1 MQILSVALQNF
12 KTHRDRY
19 FEFQPGTN
27 AICGENGA
35 GKTSILEAIAWVLF
49 NYQGDYAKEDL
60 IRNGSGSAQVTVAFT
75 SNYDGRT
82 YSAQRCTQ
90 RGYALFDPQLNERLP
105 YTRIKDEVLPWLRQH
120 LGVGPATNLPQLFA
134 RTLGVPQGT
143 FTADFLQ
150 PAEQRK
156 TVFDAI
162 LKVEDYKLAFKQMN
176 TLRRYAEDQVEAT
189 KGQIAQYEESLTAW
203 DELRQRQQTLAQ
215 EIAASEARLKA
226 LEATLAT
233 LQTQRDGFKAQAH
246 QVQTIANQ
254 RQRLTH
260 QLEAKRAGLARL
272 QLSVQQ
278 AEQAIAL
285 CQANRAAYAGYQAA
299 EPALQAL
306 AQEQQQRQQLQTESQ
321 TLQTSQ
327 GKKQVELA
335 RWQTQLES
343 FAAVE
348 RDLAQLQ
355 PQIAA
360 QVELEGQRQMLQ
372 RQLDQYR
379 QQRLQQQQGQ
389 AQLAQL
395 GQQLELAAQNRD
407 RLTRLQPQV
416 AEIAGLEDQRD
427 RTQQQI
433 SRIAAAR
440 QFEAE
445 LRTLVT
451 TSQRQAQDQQAEIN
465 AILNDLAALAES
477 LPLISGP
484 TLDRLEQALRGTAG
498 LHGSLLAALEAI
510 LHDLADQTD
519 ETTLKTALKT
529 LECDLKQRYGWR
541 AELDQ
546 IAGVT
551 TQIGQ
556 LQQTQAELTT
566 QLEGLTQQLADQPNL
581 QTALEDLDQQLETLG
596 RPREKSQI
604 LQRTLHDQARVEQAH
619 TAQTT
624 ALGELDHQRLALAQQ
639 LEGFAD
645 LDRRLAQVQRDR
657 TQHQPGYS
665 LYLQNQQLANQHG
678 PLQAELATAEGELA
692 GLQQQQ
698 SEVEQTYQQAIA
710 SFAAAAAAAL
720 ETTYSTTKSEAD
732 QLSGSLPQQR
742 QRLVDINQQIAGL
755 AAIAQRCDSAKQQL
769 QAKEK
774 ARRFVNFARK
784 AYNEAG
790 PRITE
795 QYVRSISHQAD
806 RLFREL
812 LNRPNVALEWTRDY
826 EIMVQEGPNQRRF
839 VNLSGGEQMCA
850 ALAVRLALL
859 KVLADVDIA
868 FFDEPTT
875 NMDRTRRQGLAEAI
889 GRIKTFQ
896 QLFVISHD
904 DTFEH
909 LTENVIL
916 VEREPD

>member
-1 MQILSVALQNF
+1 
-12 KTHRDRY
+12 
-19 FEFQPGTN
+19 
-27 AICGENGA
+27 
-35 GKTSILEAIAWVLF
+35 
-49 NYQGDYAKEDL
+49 
-60 IRNGSGSAQVTVAFT
+60 
-75 SNYDGRT
+75 
-82 YSAQRCTQ
+82 
-90 RGYALFDPQLNERLP
+90 
-105 YTRIKDEVLPWLRQH
+105 
-120 LGVGPATNLPQLFA
+120 
-134 RTLGVPQGT
+134 
-143 FTADFLQ
+143 
-150 PAEQRK
+150 
-156 TVFDAI
+156 
-162 LKVEDYKLAFKQMN
+162 
-176 TLRRYAEDQVEAT
+176 
-189 KGQIAQYEESLTAW
+189 
-203 DELRQRQQTLAQ
+203 
-215 EIAASEARLKA
+215 
-226 LEATLAT
+226 
-233 LQTQRDGFKAQAH
+233 
-246 QVQTIANQ
+246 
-254 RQRLTH
+254 
-260 QLEAKRAGLARL
+260 
-272 QLSVQQ
+272 
-278 AEQAIAL
+278 
-285 CQANRAAYAGYQAA
+285 
-299 EPALQAL
+299 
-306 AQEQQQRQQLQTESQ
+306 
-321 TLQTSQ
+321 
-327 GKKQVELA
+327 
-335 RWQTQLES
+335 
-343 FAAVE
+343 
-348 RDLAQLQ
+348 
-355 PQIAA
+355 
-360 QVELEGQRQMLQ
+360 
-372 RQLDQYR
+372 
-379 QQRLQQQQGQ
+379 
-389 AQLAQL
+389 
-395 GQQLELAAQNRD
+395 
-407 RLTRLQPQV
+407 
-416 AEIAGLEDQRD
+416 
-427 RTQQQI
+427 
-433 SRIAAAR
+433 
-440 QFEAE
+440 
-445 LRTLVT
+445 
-451 TSQRQAQDQQAEIN
+451 
-465 AILNDLAALAES
+465 
-477 LPLISGP
+477 
-484 TLDRLEQALRGTAG
+484 
-498 LHGSLLAALEAI
+498 
-510 LHDLADQTD
+510 
-519 ETTLKTALKT
+519 
-529 LECDLKQRYGWR
+529 
-541 AELDQ
+541 
-546 IAGVT
+546 
-551 TQIGQ
+551 
-556 LQQTQAELTT
+556 
-566 QLEGLTQQLADQPNL
+566 
-581 QTALEDLDQQLETLG
+581 
-596 RPREKSQI
+596 

-624 ALGELDHQRLALAQQ
+624 ALGELDQQRLALAQQ

-645 LDRRLAQVQRDR
+645 LDQRLAQVQRDR

-710 SFAAAAAAAL
+710 SFDAAAAAAL